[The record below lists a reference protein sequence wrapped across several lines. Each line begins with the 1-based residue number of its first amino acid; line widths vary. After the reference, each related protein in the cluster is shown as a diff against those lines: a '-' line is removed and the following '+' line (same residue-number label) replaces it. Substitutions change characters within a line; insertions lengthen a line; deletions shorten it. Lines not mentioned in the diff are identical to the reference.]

1 MNENEPATPVENAPA
16 TPDLDDLRAGNED
29 LARRLEESGAA
40 VTRLEAA
47 LAERDGE
54 LASLR
59 ESLENTRAE
68 SATRAEA
75 LSQAV
80 VAYRDLALKSAPGL
94 PPDLVAG
101 DTIESVNESLARART
116 IVADVRREMEAETA
130 RARVPAGA
138 PQRTGP
144 DLAGLSPRE
153 KIHYAI
159 ASQP

>member
-1 MNENEPATPVENAPA
+1 MNENEPTTPLEDAPD
-16 TPDLDDLRAGNED
+16 TPDLDSLRAANED
-29 LARRLEESGAA
+29 LARRLADRDTT

-59 ESLENTRAE
+59 ESLETVRAE
-68 SATRAEA
+68 SVGQAAA

-80 VAYRDLALKSAPGL
+80 VAYRDLAVKTAPGL
-94 PPDLVAG
+94 PADLVAG
-101 DTIESVNESLARART
+101 DSIESVNESLARAWT
-116 IVADVRREMEAETA
+116 IVANVRREMEAETA

-144 DLAGLSPRE
+144 DFAGLSPRE

-159 ASQP
+159 SSRS